1 VGGPSAVRAFTFAI
15 SALRAWTPARTSASS
30 RAFQIFS
37 NSDSTW
43 RSSSSAG
50 GSTETFSRRMSF
62 LTHQSGSYD
71 SSRSGRGFPAP
82 GRFSKAPSS
91 WACRICSSNQDS
103 QLTPGG
109 LRSVMSPPTRR
120 GSPLPTSACWSDQSR
135 DEDELAGI
143 LRSVRCATEVG
154 VDMLDREAGA
164 RQQVLGLESED
175 APHLEAVDEALLAAV
190 GMRHVIDKL
199 TGVDLLDQVALE
211 EPVPPDDG
219 APVRQ
224 GERRLLVSLITDGRF
239 GEAMDG
245 GDEDS
250 ACAQARGQIIED
262 EVLGAGDDHG
272 GGSKASP

>member
-1 VGGPSAVRAFTFAI
+1 MRHSSTTLSTSRSPSRVGGPSAVRAFTFAI
-15 SALRAWTPARTSASS
+15 SALRAWTRARTSASS

-82 GRFSKAPSS
+82 GRFAKAPSS

-120 GSPLPTSACWSDQSR
+120 GSPLPTSACSMTARTPRFPCHLPNSWT
-135 DEDELAGI
+135 G
-143 LRSVRCATEVG
+143 ATNRATKMSSPG
-154 VDMLDREAGA
+154 YCDPYGA
-164 RQQVLGLESED
+164 RL
-175 APHLEAVDEALLAAV
+175 
-190 GMRHVIDKL
+190 K
-199 TGVDLLDQVALE
+199 
-211 EPVPPDDG
+211 
-219 APVRQ
+219 
-224 GERRLLVSLITDGRF
+224 
-239 GEAMDG
+239 
-245 GDEDS
+245 S
-250 ACAQARGQIIED
+250 A
-262 EVLGAGDDHG
+262 
-272 GGSKASP
+272 